1 VFCGGRPWG
10 ARETGVPRPSSRRRG
25 GGTQRRSG
33 DPKQGRSRRQPRP
46 GRRAKTRRI
55 TSAPGK
61 AVGVSETGGS
71 GRSSAEEGDN
81 TTRSEPRTRGPWWSQ
96 RRPEA
101 GWSEK
106 PTRDGRRAK
115 ERRRRYQT
123 EKAGGGMQTW
133 CFTPVALSGRVGLID
148 RRHGLKPDWGELNVR
163 NFRGGAG
170 NVRDGRTRNPRH
182 ISKEWRAE
190 TLDLRLRAPVL
201 YSTIL

>member
-1 VFCGGRPWG
+1 VLGEVEEPTPCSVEEGLGERGKTG
-10 ARETGVPRPSSRRRG
+10 APRPSSRRRG
-25 GGTQRRSG
+25 DGTQRRSG

-46 GRRAKTRRI
+46 GRRAKTHCI

-71 GRSSAEEGDN
+71 GRSSQEEWDN

-101 GWSEK
+101 GWSDK

-123 EKAGGGMQTW
+123 EKAMGV
-133 CFTPVALSGRVGLID
+133 CRP
-148 RRHGLKPDWGELNVR
+148 
-163 NFRGGAG
+163 GASLQ
-170 NVRDGRTRNPRH
+170 VY
-182 ISKEWRAE
+182 SRAG
-190 TLDLRLRAPVL
+190 
-201 YSTIL
+201 